1 MTYSIGTQVVIQL
14 LESLVLLYKI
24 INILSNL
31 YIVYWFMSKF
41 VPSLFSSLV
50 PSIIYLYLSKEEIRQ
65 EENINLFFFSCLL
78 LNNMSNLATQI

>member
-1 MTYSIGTQVVIQL
+1 
-14 LESLVLLYKI
+14 
-24 INILSNL
+24 
-31 YIVYWFMSKF
+31 MSKF

-78 LNNMSNLATQI
+78 LNNMSNLATQIYLGQSIL